1 MKIFLLFGITFVCG
15 FFENVFSN
23 ANPLLYEAIFN
34 FGDSIS
40 DTGNAEASYPPLDK
54 NSPYGSTY
62 FKHPSGRMSNGRLI
76 IDFIAEAYGL
86 PFLTP
91 YLNPTKDH
99 GDIKKGVNFAFA
111 GSSALDMEYFIPKKS
126 AISTSNNHYL

>member
-1 MKIFLLFGITFVCG
+1 MKIFILFGIIFACG

-23 ANPLLYEAIFN
+23 ANPLSYEAIFI

-76 IDFIAEAYGL
+76 IDFIGTY
-86 PFLTP
+86 T
-91 YLNPTKDH
+91 
-99 GDIKKGVNFAFA
+99 
-111 GSSALDMEYFIPKKS
+111 
-126 AISTSNNHYL
+126 HYLISYLIFACNQETVNKKKKKAF